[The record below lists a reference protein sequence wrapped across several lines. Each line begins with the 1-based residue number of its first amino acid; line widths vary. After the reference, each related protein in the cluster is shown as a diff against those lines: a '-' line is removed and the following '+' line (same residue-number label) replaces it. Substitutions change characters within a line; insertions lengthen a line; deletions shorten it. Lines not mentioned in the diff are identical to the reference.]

1 LGRRRR
7 RRKIR
12 LRPKRK
18 LPEIFQCPICGMTTV
33 SVAINKKEG
42 IAVVKCAKCNASKT
56 FPYNPYYHP
65 VDYYS
70 KFLDA
75 IEAEMGEAA

>member
-1 LGRRRR
+1 
-7 RRKIR
+7 
-12 LRPKRK
+12 
-18 LPEIFQCPICGMTTV
+18 MTTV